1 MIDKSVVSQHV
12 NEWLEEK
19 DYFLVDVSVTPDNRI
34 VVEIDH
40 AEGVWIEDCVELSR
54 FIESKLDREQE
65 DFELEVGSA
74 GIGQPFKVLQQYVNH
89 IGLEVEVLKKDGQ
102 KLTGVL
108 KDVDEERFV
117 VTVRKKV
124 KLEGEKRPKMMD
136 EDISFT
142 YDEIKYTKY
151 LISFK

>member
-1 MIDKSVVSQHV
+1 M
-12 NEWLEEK
+12 
-19 DYFLVDVSVTPDNRI
+19 
-34 VVEIDH
+34 
-40 AEGVWIEDCVELSR
+40 
-54 FIESKLDREQE
+54 
-65 DFELEVGSA
+65 
-74 GIGQPFKVLQQYVNH
+74 
-89 IGLEVEVLKKDGQ
+89 LKKDGQ

>member
-1 MIDKSVVSQHV
+1 
-12 NEWLEEK
+12 
-19 DYFLVDVSVTPDNRI
+19 
-34 VVEIDH
+34 
-40 AEGVWIEDCVELSR
+40 
-54 FIESKLDREQE
+54 
-65 DFELEVGSA
+65 
-74 GIGQPFKVLQQYVNH
+74 
-89 IGLEVEVLKKDGQ
+89 VLKKDGQ